1 MNTPKSISHELSRV
15 WDHLTSRRRRQL
27 SFLLLLM
34 IVVSFFEVISIG
46 AVIPFLGVLTSP
58 ERVFEYP
65 LIQPLL
71 QTFDIREPGQLLL
84 PFTIVF
90 GASALI
96 AALMRLLL
104 LWLNTRLSFAIGA
117 DFSLSIY
124 RRTLQQPYAVHISR
138 NSSEVINGILKKTD
152 SMINTLSMILTLI
165 GSTIM
170 LSTILIALLYIEP
183 LTAIASFTT
192 FGLIYLL
199 IIKLTR
205 NRLLQNS
212 HLIATETN
220 QQMKL
225 LQEGLGG
232 IRDVLIDGT
241 HSTYSRMYQ
250 QVDYPLRLA
259 EGSSVFISGSPR
271 FGMEALG
278 MIAISLVAY
287 KIALEPGGIA
297 HAIPTLGALVLG
309 AQRLL
314 PDIQKLY
321 GAWSVIQRERFSV
334 HDALDLLD
342 QHLPDEAQFKG
353 LEPIVFQH
361 HITLKQL
368 SFRYSSETPMVLR
381 NLNLKIPKGSRI
393 GFVGTTGSG
402 KSTLLDL
409 VMGLLQPSEGCFLI
423 DSQEITS
430 VNNRSWQ
437 KYIAHVPQAIFL
449 TDSTITENI
458 AFGISKEH
466 IDNDRVK
473 AAAIQAQLSDTI
485 ELLPDKYQTIVGER
499 GVRLSGGQR
508 QRIGIA
514 RALYKK
520 AEVIIFDEATSALD
534 NETEQAVMQSIRNLS
549 EHLTVL
555 IVAHRLTTLKDCET
569 IIEMSD
575 GEIIRVGTYN
585 EIIN

>member
-1 MNTPKSISHELSRV
+1 
-15 WDHLTSRRRRQL
+15 
-27 SFLLLLM
+27 M
-34 IVVSFFEVISIG
+34 IAVSFFEIISIG

-58 ERVFEYP
+58 ESVFEYP

-84 PFTIVF
+84 PFTIAF
-90 GASALI
+90 GVSALI
-96 AALMRLLL
+96 AASMRLLL
-104 LWLNTRLSFAIGA
+104 LFLNARLSFAIGA

-124 RRTLQQPYAVHISR
+124 HRTLQQPYAVHISR

-170 LSTILIALLYIEP
+170 LSTILIALLFLEP

-192 FGLIYLL
+192 FGLIYLV

-212 HLIATETN
+212 HLIATESN

-250 QVDYPLRLA
+250 KVDYPLRLA

-278 MIAISLVAY
+278 MILISLVAY
-287 KIALEPGGIA
+287 KIALEPGGMA
-297 HAIPTLGALVLG
+297 QAIPTLGALALG

-314 PDIQKLY
+314 PDLQKLY

-334 HDALDLLD
+334 QDALDLLD

-353 LEPIVFQH
+353 LDPIVFQY

-485 ELLPDKYQTIVGER
+485 ELLPDKYQTIVGEQ

-534 NETEQAVMQSIRNLS
+534 NATEQAVMQSIRNLS

-585 EIIN
+585 EIINPIF